1 MEGIAAKI
9 REVYGLPSS
18 FMIVANYHRIGS
30 KHGEQVHSFSFTLEN
45 PTAHKKSRARKAPS
59 KVKRD
64 QQRRTAHI
72 ERLNS
77 EDGIPPAVAVVAAP
91 VSSNRPNERQ
101 RPLLV
106 SRGNCPV
113 SPPAPVETKTHAPS
127 RASRDSANM
136 SDVGTFSPIDKHN
149 DHALFVDPEHVVLKS
164 GRHLVGE
171 PALETW
177 SASKRSIAVNALGDS
192 DALVKAHDHSNGLAT
207 FVALEKDPDRTRRLF
222 SRLEQELFQFSA
234 PSPQVLVSEQKVS
247 KKQ

>member
-1 MEGIAAKI
+1 MEGISAKI

-101 RPLLV
+101 QPLLV
-106 SRGNCPV
+106 SRGNFPASPPV
-113 SPPAPVETKTHAPS
+113 SVE
-127 RASRDSANM
+127 
-136 SDVGTFSPIDKHN
+136 IKHM
-149 DHALFVDPEHVVLKS
+149 HQ
-164 GRHLVGE
+164 
-171 PALETW
+171 
-177 SASKRSIAVNALGDS
+177 
-192 DALVKAHDHSNGLAT
+192 
-207 FVALEKDPDRTRRLF
+207 VALRATRLTCLTLTL
-222 SRLEQELFQFSA
+222 SLLLTNKTITLSMWIQNM
-234 PSPQVLVSEQKVS
+234 
-247 KKQ
+247 

>member
-1 MEGIAAKI
+1 M
-9 REVYGLPSS
+9 
-18 FMIVANYHRIGS
+18 VANYHRIGS
-30 KHGEQVHSFSFTLEN
+30 EHGS
-45 PTAHKKSRARKAPS
+45 
-59 KVKRD
+59 
-64 QQRRTAHI
+64 
-72 ERLNS
+72 
-77 EDGIPPAVAVVAAP
+77 PPAVAVVAAP

-106 SRGNCPV
+106 SRGNFPV

-177 SASKRSIAVNALGDS
+177 SASKRSIAVNALGNS
-192 DALVKAHDHSNGLAT
+192 DALVKAHDHSNCLAT